1 MCFHLL
7 LASPLTLSEVR
18 AMLPSGLAADLLGA
32 AEQQLFRRIM
42 PEAQTVARLIHG
54 ACSCDLVVDRHPSAR
69 EDEAWLRRRYREL
82 GLTRDRMIRALEAHR
97 RAGER
102 PRRPPGHW
110 PQAVARFVAEHA
122 RNAGPTLYYLHFAHD
137 GTLQALPAGEPV
149 ALNPAQV
156 VAEPGAWLPEGRLV
170 RVA

>member
-1 MCFHLL
+1 
-7 LASPLTLSEVR
+7 
-18 AMLPSGLAADLLGA
+18 MLPAGLGADLLGA
-32 AEQQLFRRIM
+32 AELRLFRRIM
-42 PEAQTVARLIHG
+42 PEAHTVARLVHG
-54 ACSCDLVVDRHPSAR
+54 ACSCDLVVDRQSDAR
-69 EDEAWLRRRYREL
+69 EDEAWLRRRYRAL
-82 GLTRDRMIRALEAHR
+82 GLTRDQMIRALEAHR

-137 GTLQALPAGEPV
+137 GTLRALPPGEPV
-149 ALNPAQV
+149 GVSPVQV
-156 VAEPGAWLPEGRLV
+156 VAEPATWLPEGRLV